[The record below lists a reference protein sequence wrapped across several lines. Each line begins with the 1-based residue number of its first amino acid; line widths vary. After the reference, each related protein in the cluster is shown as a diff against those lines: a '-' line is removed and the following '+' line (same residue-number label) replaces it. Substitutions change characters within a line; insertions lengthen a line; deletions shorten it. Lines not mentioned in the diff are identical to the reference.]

1 MENLDNMSKRLD
13 FCIDFRQICDQNQ
26 ENLGKGD
33 KKGTKH
39 NKWRKITTLR
49 AFATGIRELKSSMSY
64 ILSYI
69 YNVLKTSLNVTQ
81 KWTVI
86 V

>member
-33 KKGTKH
+33 KKGTKR

-49 AFATGIRELKSSMSY
+49 AFATGVRELKTWN
-64 ILSYI
+64 ILF
-69 YNVLKTSLNVTQ
+69 TM
-81 KWTVI
+81 
-86 V
+86 